1 MKAPRTYLV
10 LALVCLAAALVLTGY
25 NLYDARRAG
34 LEAARHLAALQA
46 VSGQALN
53 RRAAGGQA
61 GLDPGQA
68 HEGMPT
74 VQVDGRPYIGEIII
88 EAYGLHLPV
97 MADLS
102 SENLRMAPC
111 LYRGALPDNHP
122 VIAGHNYTSHFGP
135 LLTLSTGSR
144 VLFTDTLGRTYTY
157 RVAKRETLA
166 DTALADLLDSR
177 PTDLTLV
184 TCTLSGYT
192 RCVLR
197 CELVDGGR

>member
-10 LALVCLAAALVLTGY
+10 LALACLVAALALTGY

-46 VSGQALN
+46 VSGQDS
-53 RRAAGGQA
+53 GGQT
-61 GLDPGQA
+61 GLSPAQA

-74 VQVDGRPYIGEIII
+74 VQVDGRPYIGELII

-97 MADLS
+97 MADLN

-135 LLTLSTGSR
+135 LLTLGLGNR
-144 VLFTDTLGRTYTY
+144 VLFIDTLGRTYTY

-166 DTALADLLDSR
+166 DTAIADLLDSR

-197 CELVDGGR
+197 CEPVS